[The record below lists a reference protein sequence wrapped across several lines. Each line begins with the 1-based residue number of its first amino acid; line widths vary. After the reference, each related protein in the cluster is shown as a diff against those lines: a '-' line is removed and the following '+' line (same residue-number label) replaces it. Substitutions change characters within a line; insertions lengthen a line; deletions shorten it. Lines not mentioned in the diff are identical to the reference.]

1 MIAKSEQFNQDI
13 KSDNLPLPDLESPRA
28 FDEWRRTMLSV
39 GWIRDDLVNALMSLQ
54 TPIAATRAAQLV
66 LVQPE
71 RARAFCALGLT
82 ASDRG
87 AYLLA
92 KVVLLSVD
100 IIRAYT
106 DLENPLQ
113 TVETPIMLLEGIIRD
128 IQHGENSYL
137 HQEALARAHGIMVNA
152 LFIRDDFRAALYH
165 VSEAEVLA
173 TALGIMTVMVS
184 ARYQRAGI
192 AFYLGNMD
200 DAVSMYKQVIHD
212 PHSSAVQISRSVD
225 AMAKAIFYQGDEDN
239 LELLLREQENLPREE
254 VILLRLCSLRNTVL
268 EFEKDKDTNEVNIE
282 ARIWK
287 IIANSQEFLSDQ
299 SYAEYGK
306 ACKLLLPM
314 INTSHGVIKISRKS
328 IAAFLHLKIGNI
340 TGAKARVSNLE
351 ETENMPFGVRFFSL
365 IVKLEVLIHDLPS
378 TASEILLILEVAVSL
393 LALIPSN
400 ILRQII
406 LKTQL
411 LLPLGLA
418 LISRHPNCPDAVSS
432 VGNESI
438 LRFKEKKIT
447 VYGSSG
453 IRPAQAIAFILQD
466 FGFLF
471 DIPMDGSGQRDG
483 LTKALNRKYFNRT
496 VWYRP
501 VSAVRLAWVLLC
513 CADVVEGNRNYRWVL
528 RVAQELEVQYGFKPK
543 TQKLEKDENFDRI
556 IETIFEL
563 DRGTLKPEIAAKLL
577 FGDRWQV

>member
-1 MIAKSEQFNQDI
+1 MTSRSDQYDQDI
-13 KSDNLPLPDLESPRA
+13 SVGVIPMPDLESPRA
-28 FDEWRRTMLSV
+28 FDEWRRTMLSA
-39 GWIRDDLVNALMSLQ
+39 GSTRDDLVNALMSLQ

-71 RARAFCALGLT
+71 RARSFCALGLT

-92 KVVLLSVD
+92 KVVLLSID
-100 IIRAYT
+100 IVRAWV
-106 DLENPLQ
+106 DLENPIQ
-113 TVETPIMLLEGIIRD
+113 MVETPILLLEGIIRD
-128 IQHGENSYL
+128 IQQGENSYL
-137 HQEALARAHGIMVNA
+137 HQEALARAHGIMVDA
-152 LFIRDDFRAALYH
+152 LFIRDDFKGALQH
-165 VSEAEVLA
+165 VAEAEVLA
-173 TALGIMTVMVS
+173 TALGIMTVIVS

-200 DAVSMYKQVIHD
+200 DAVSMYKKVIHD
-212 PHSSAVQISRSVD
+212 PHSSTVQISRSVD
-225 AMAKAIFYQGDEDN
+225 AMAKAIFYQGDEDS
-239 LELLLREQENLPREE
+239 LELLLCEQESLPQEE
-254 VILLRLCSLRNTVL
+254 IILLRLCSLRNTVL
-268 EFEKDKDTNEVNIE
+268 EFKKDKDTNEVNIE
-282 ARIWK
+282 AQIWR
-287 IIANSQEFLSDQ
+287 IIADSQLILSDQ
-299 SYAEYGK
+299 SYVEYGR
-306 ACKLLLPM
+306 ACKLLLPL
-314 INTSHGVIKISRKS
+314 INTSHGVIKVSRKS
-328 IAAFLHLKIGNI
+328 MAAFLHLKTNNF
-340 TGAKARVSNLE
+340 TGAKTRAPTIE

-365 IVKLEVLIHDLPS
+365 VVKLEVLIHDLPN
-378 TASEILLILEVAVSL
+378 TASEILLILESAVSL

-400 ILRQII
+400 ILHQIV

-438 LRFKEKKIT
+438 LRFKEKTVT

-466 FGFLF
+466 FDFQF

-501 VSAVRLAWVLLC
+501 ISAVRLAWVLLC
-513 CADVVEGNRNYRWVL
+513 CADVVEGNQNYRWVL
-528 RVAQELEVQYGFKPK
+528 RGAQELEIQYGFKPK

-563 DRGTLKPEIAAKLL
+563 DRGTLTPYTAAKLL
-577 FGDRWQV
+577 FGDRWSV